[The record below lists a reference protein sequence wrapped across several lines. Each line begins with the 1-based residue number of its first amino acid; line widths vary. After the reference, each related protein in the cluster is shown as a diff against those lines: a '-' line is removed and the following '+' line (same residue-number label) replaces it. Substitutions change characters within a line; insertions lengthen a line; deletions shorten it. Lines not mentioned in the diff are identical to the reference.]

1 MALTSTDETEL
12 LLPLLSGMLEEQRFA
27 TFLERV
33 RRRTQADYAGLFF
46 RQGERTMHEVTEFH
60 AGRDLRGEARALG
73 FDSLDLLDRFPF
85 ERLRPGRVYAV
96 SEFGD
101 VDADYAVFRARYIA
115 ALGIVDERIVRLALD
130 GGISAWLL
138 VARGSECSAADSAL
152 LASLAPYVAMALRG
166 FLIEERRRIE
176 AEMNGAALARCG
188 TGWLLLDR
196 EARLVAAEAG
206 LAERLGAL
214 PGFALRQG
222 ERLRLPDPAAER
234 ELAQAA
240 ARFAQ
245 DPAVTPQALELSA
258 DPRVEAVLL
267 PNGSQPAAASSLPVV
282 QVLCRLPRPRGGIG
296 AALLAQLSG
305 LPRREAELALRLSQG
320 RSIAEAAADMG
331 LTLETVRNYSKRI
344 YAQLGLRGQADLVRY
359 VFESGAIL
367 A

>member
-12 LLPLLSGMLEEQRFA
+12 LLPLLSGMHEEQRFA

-60 AGRDLRGEARALG
+60 AGRDLRSQARGLG
-73 FDSLDLLDRFPF
+73 FDSLDVLDRFPF

-101 VDADYAVFRARYIA
+101 VDADYAAFRARYIA
-115 ALGIVDERIVRLALD
+115 ALGIADERIVRLALD

-138 VARGSECSAADSAL
+138 VARGSACSAADSAL

-176 AEMNGAALARCG
+176 AEMNAAALARCG

-196 EARLVAAEAG
+196 EARLVAADPG
-206 LAERLGAL
+206 LERRLGVL
-214 PGFALRQG
+214 PGYALRQG

-234 ELAQAA
+234 DLAQAA

-245 DPAVTPQALELSA
+245 DPGQAPCALELSA
-258 DPRVEAVLL
+258 DPRVDAVLL
-267 PNGSQPAAASSLPVV
+267 PCGSQPAAASSLPVL
-282 QVLCRLPRPRGGIG
+282 QVLCRMPRAEQKLD

-305 LPRREAELALRLSQG
+305 LARREAELALRLCQG
-320 RSIAEAAADMG
+320 RSIAEAAQDMG
-331 LTLETVRNYSKRI
+331 LTLETARNYSKRI
-344 YAQLGLRGQADLVRY
+344 YAQLGLRGQAELVRY
-359 VFESGAIL
+359 VLEGGAIL